1 MEKLYTR
8 KLRTILQSRYIFKI
22 LALLFLGYA
31 FLITNIYKFHSKYSV
46 NTKSVIGVVTDF
58 EIDGN
63 KVTINIKAKEKLI
76 INYYVK
82 TKKEKNYYKNN
93 LELGDKIKVIGTF
106 EIPSNNTI
114 PNIFNYRKY
123 LYNNQIYYLVDADEI
138 KIVSKNTNIF
148 YYIKNMV
155 IKRIENID
163 DTGYL
168 KIFVLGINDDL
179 DSDMLDSYEFNGV
192 SHLFSISGS
201 HIVLLTSI
209 ILFILKKI
217 SYNNK
222 LIYFITILV
231 VLFYLFLTSISPSIL
246 RSVIMFILMSI
257 NKCYNLKIKTLD
269 IIFLVL
275 VIAIVINP
283 FYIYNV
289 GFQFSYLIS
298 FSLILL
304 SPKINNIRNWFYK
317 NIYISFICLLVSFP
331 ISIFNFYQVN
341 IFSIFINLILIP
353 LVSVVVFPLALL
365 TFIFPFLIGA
375 FKISIFFLELLNN
388 LFSGIT
394 IFQLTLSKPS
404 VLLVII
410 YYIFIF
416 LAIFK
421 KRYYVFIVGLII
433 LHKCYIYFDPTFK
446 ISFLDVG
453 QGDSIFI
460 KFPYN
465 KGNILID
472 TGGIISYKKEK
483 WEERSKEYSIA
494 DSKIIPYLNSLG
506 LTKLDYLILSHGD
519 YDHMGEAINLV
530 NNFKVEKVIFNCGE
544 FNELEKD
551 LIKVLDT
558 KKIPYYSCIKELN
571 IDDNKLYFLNN
582 KDYGN
587 ENDNSSVIYTKINNY
602 KFLFMGDASIEVEED
617 LIEKYNLKN
626 IEVLKVGHHGSRTS
640 SSKSF
645 IDEVN
650 PKYSI
655 ISVGKNNRY
664 GHPNKEALNNLEN
677 SKIYRTDQDGSIMFK
692 IRNNK
697 LRIETC
703 SP

>member
-1 MEKLYTR
+1 M
-8 KLRTILQSRYIFKI
+8 
-22 LALLFLGYA
+22 
-31 FLITNIYKFHSKYSV
+31 ITNIYEFHSKYSI
-46 NTKSVIGVVTDF
+46 NTKSVIGIVTDF

-63 KVTINIKAKEKLI
+63 KVTINIKAQEKLI

-82 TKKEKNYYKNN
+82 TKEEKDYYKDN

-106 EIPSNNTI
+106 EVPSNNTI

-138 KIVSKNTNIF
+138 KIISKNTNIF

-304 SPKINNIRNWFYK
+304 SQKINNIRNWFYK

-353 LVSVVVFPLALL
+353 LVSVIVFPLALL
-365 TFIFPFLIGA
+365 TFIFPFLIGT

-519 YDHMGEAINLV
+519 IDHMGEAINLV
-530 NNFKVEKVIFNCGE
+530 NGFKVDKVIFNLGE
-544 FNELEKD
+544 YNYLELEF
-551 LIKVLDT
+551 
-558 KKIPYYSCIKELN
+558 IKELKKKN
-571 IDDNKLYFLNN
+571 ILYYKNIEKLNIGNNMLYFLNN
-582 KDYGN
+582 NLYDN
-587 ENDNSSVIYTKINNY
+587 ENDNSNVIYLNFSNIKII
-602 KFLFMGDASIEVEED
+602 FMGDAGTEVEED
-617 LIEKYNLKN
+617 ILDKYDLKD
-626 IEVLKVGHHGSRTS
+626 IDILKVGHHGSKTS
-640 SSKSF
+640 SSPKF
-645 IDEVN
+645 IDEIE

-664 GHPNKEALNNLEN
+664 GHPNDSVLDNLEY
-677 SKIYRTDQDGSIMFK
+677 SKIYRTDYDGSIMFQIK
-692 IRNNK
+692 NNK
-697 LRIETC
+697 LKIETC

>member
-1 MEKLYTR
+1 M
-8 KLRTILQSRYIFKI
+8 
-22 LALLFLGYA
+22 
-31 FLITNIYKFHSKYSV
+31 ITNIYEFHSKYSV
-46 NTKSVIGVVTDF
+46 NTKSVVGIVTDF

-63 KVTINIKAKEKLI
+63 KVTINIKAREKLI

-82 TKKEKNYYKNN
+82 TRKEKDYYENN
-93 LELGDKIKVIGTF
+93 LELGAKIKVIGTL

-114 PNIFNYRKY
+114 PNIFNYRNY
-123 LYNNQIYYLVDADEI
+123 LYNNQIYYLVDADKI
-138 KIVSKNTNIF
+138 KIISKNTNIL
-148 YYIKNMV
+148 YYIKNKV
-155 IKRIENID
+155 IKRIESID

-179 DSDMLDSYEFNGV
+179 DSNMLDSYEFNGV

-275 VIAIVINP
+275 VVAIVINP

-304 SPKINNIRNWFYK
+304 SQKINNIRNWFYK

-331 ISIFNFYQVN
+331 ISLFNFYQIN

-353 LVSVVVFPLALL
+353 LVSVVVFPLSLL
-365 TFIFPFLIGA
+365 TFIFPFLMGI
-375 FKISIFFLELLNN
+375 FKISIFLLEALNN
-388 LFSGIT
+388 LFSSIT
-394 IFQLTLSKPS
+394 IFQLTLPKPS
-404 VLLVII
+404 ILLVLI

-421 KRYYVFIVGLII
+421 KKYYILLIGLII
-433 LHKCYIYFDPTFK
+433 VHKCYIYFDPTFK

-483 WEERSKEYSIA
+483 WEERSNEYSIA

-506 LTKLDYLILSHGD
+506 LTKLDYLIISHGD
-519 YDHMGEAINLV
+519 VDHMGEAINLV
-530 NNFKVEKVIFNCGE
+530 NGFRIDKVIFNLGE
-544 FNELEKD
+544 YNYLELEF
-551 LIKVLDT
+551 
-558 KKIPYYSCIKELN
+558 IKELKRKNILYYKNIEKLN
-571 IDDNKLYFLNN
+571 IDNNMLYFLNSN
-582 KDYGN
+582 LYDN
-587 ENDNSSVIYTKINNY
+587 ENDNSNVIYLNFSNIKII
-602 KFLFMGDASIEVEED
+602 FMGDAGIKVEDDILDKYD
-617 LIEKYNLKN
+617 LKHID
-626 IEVLKVGHHGSRTS
+626 ILKVGHHGSRTS
-640 SSKSF
+640 TSSNF
-645 IDEVN
+645 IDNIN

-664 GHPNKEALNNLEN
+664 GHPNSEVLDILNN
-677 SKIYRTDQDGSIMFK
+677 SSIYRTDRDGSIVFK
-692 IRNNK
+692 IKNSG
-697 LRIETC
+697 LEIDTYV
-703 SP
+703 P

>member
-1 MEKLYTR
+1 M
-8 KLRTILQSRYIFKI
+8 
-22 LALLFLGYA
+22 
-31 FLITNIYKFHSKYSV
+31 ITNIYEFHSKYSI
-46 NTKSVIGVVTDF
+46 NTKSVIGIVTDF

-63 KVTINIKAKEKLI
+63 KVTINIKAQEKLI

-82 TKKEKNYYKNN
+82 TKEEKDYYKDN

-106 EIPSNNTI
+106 EVPSNNTI

-123 LYNNQIYYLVDADEI
+123 LYNNQIYYLIAADEI
-138 KIVSKNTNIF
+138 KIISKNTNIF

-304 SPKINNIRNWFYK
+304 SQKINNIRNWFYK

-353 LVSVVVFPLALL
+353 LVSVIVFPLALL
-365 TFIFPFLIGA
+365 TFIFPFLIGT

-506 LTKLDYLILSHGD
+506 ITKLDYLILSHGD
-519 YDHMGEAINLV
+519 IDHMGEAINLV
-530 NNFKVEKVIFNCGE
+530 NGFKVDKVIFNLGE
-544 FNELEKD
+544 YNYLELEF
-551 LIKVLDT
+551 IKKL
-558 KKIPYYSCIKELN
+558 KKKNILYYKNIEKLN
-571 IDDNKLYFLNN
+571 IGNNMLYFLGDNLY
-582 KDYGN
+582 DN
-587 ENDNSSVIYTKINNY
+587 ENDNSNVIYLNFSNIKII
-602 KFLFMGDASIEVEED
+602 FMGGAGTEVEED
-617 LIEKYNLKN
+617 ILDKYDLKD
-626 IEVLKVGHHGSRTS
+626 IDILKVGHHGSKTS
-640 SSKSF
+640 SSPKF
-645 IDEVN
+645 IDEIE

-664 GHPNKEALNNLEN
+664 GHPNDSVLDNLEY
-677 SKIYRTDQDGSIMFK
+677 SKIYRTDYDGSIMFQIK
-692 IRNNK
+692 NNK
-697 LRIETC
+697 LKIETC

>member
-1 MEKLYTR
+1 M
-8 KLRTILQSRYIFKI
+8 
-22 LALLFLGYA
+22 
-31 FLITNIYKFHSKYSV
+31 ITNIYEFHSKYSV
-46 NTKSVIGVVTDF
+46 NTKSVVGIVTDF

-63 KVTINIKAKEKLI
+63 KVTINIKAREKLI

-82 TKKEKNYYKNN
+82 TRKEKDYYENN
-93 LELGDKIKVIGTF
+93 LELGAKIKVIGTF

-114 PNIFNYRKY
+114 PNIFNYRNY
-123 LYNNQIYYLVDADEI
+123 LYNNQIYYLVDADKI
-138 KIVSKNTNIF
+138 KIISKNTNIL
-148 YYIKNMV
+148 YYIKNKV
-155 IKRIENID
+155 IKRIESID

-179 DSDMLDSYEFNGV
+179 DSNMLDSYEFNGV

-275 VIAIVINP
+275 VVAIVINP

-304 SPKINNIRNWFYK
+304 SQKINNIRNWFYK

-331 ISIFNFYQVN
+331 ISLFNFYQIN

-353 LVSVVVFPLALL
+353 LVSVVVFPLSLL
-365 TFIFPFLIGA
+365 TFIFPFLMGI
-375 FKISIFFLELLNN
+375 FKISIFLLEALNN
-388 LFSGIT
+388 LFSSIT
-394 IFQLTLSKPS
+394 IFQLTLPKPS
-404 VLLVII
+404 ILLVLI

-421 KRYYVFIVGLII
+421 KKYYILLIGLII
-433 LHKCYIYFDPTFK
+433 VHKCYIYFDPTFK

-483 WEERSKEYSIA
+483 WEERSNEYSIA

-506 LTKLDYLILSHGD
+506 LTKLDYLIISHGD
-519 YDHMGEAINLV
+519 VDHMGEAINLV
-530 NNFKVEKVIFNCGE
+530 NGFRIDKVIFNLGE
-544 FNELEKD
+544 YNYLELEF
-551 LIKVLDT
+551 
-558 KKIPYYSCIKELN
+558 IKELKRKNILYYKNIEKLN
-571 IDDNKLYFLNN
+571 IDNNMLYFLNN
-582 KDYGN
+582 NLYDN
-587 ENDNSSVIYTKINNY
+587 ENDNSNVIYLNFSNIKII
-602 KFLFMGDASIEVEED
+602 FMGDAGIKVEDDILDKYD
-617 LIEKYNLKN
+617 LKHID
-626 IEVLKVGHHGSRTS
+626 ILKVGHHGSRTS
-640 SSKSF
+640 TSSNF
-645 IDEVN
+645 IDNIN

-664 GHPNKEALNNLEN
+664 GHPNSEVLDILNN
-677 SKIYRTDQDGSIMFK
+677 SSIYRTDRDGSIVFK
-692 IRNNK
+692 IKNSV
-697 LRIETC
+697 LEIDTYV
-703 SP
+703 P

>member
-1 MEKLYTR
+1 M
-8 KLRTILQSRYIFKI
+8 
-22 LALLFLGYA
+22 
-31 FLITNIYKFHSKYSV
+31 ITNIYEFHSKYSI
-46 NTKSVIGVVTDF
+46 NTKSVIGIVTDF

-63 KVTINIKAKEKLI
+63 KVTINIKAQEKLI

-82 TKKEKNYYKNN
+82 TKEEKDYYKDN

-106 EIPSNNTI
+106 EVPSNNTI

-123 LYNNQIYYLVDADEI
+123 LYNNQIYYLIAADEI
-138 KIVSKNTNIF
+138 KIISKNTNIF

-304 SPKINNIRNWFYK
+304 SQKINNIRNWFYK

-353 LVSVVVFPLALL
+353 LVSVIVFPLALL
-365 TFIFPFLIGA
+365 TFIFPFLIGT

-506 LTKLDYLILSHGD
+506 ITKLDYLILSHGD
-519 YDHMGEAINLV
+519 IDHMGEAINLV
-530 NNFKVEKVIFNCGE
+530 NGFKVDKVIFNLGE
-544 FNELEKD
+544 YNYLELEF
-551 LIKVLDT
+551 IKKL
-558 KKIPYYSCIKELN
+558 KKKNILYYKNIEKLN
-571 IDDNKLYFLNN
+571 IGNNMLYFLNN
-582 KDYGN
+582 NLYDN
-587 ENDNSSVIYTKINNY
+587 ENDNSNVIYLNFSNIKII
-602 KFLFMGDASIEVEED
+602 FMGDAGTEVEED
-617 LIEKYNLKN
+617 ILDKYDLKD
-626 IEVLKVGHHGSRTS
+626 IDILKVGHHGSKTS
-640 SSKSF
+640 SSPKF
-645 IDEVN
+645 IDEIE

-664 GHPNKEALNNLEN
+664 GHPNDSVLDNLEY
-677 SKIYRTDQDGSIMFK
+677 SKIYRTDYDGSIMFQIK
-692 IRNNK
+692 NNK
-697 LRIETC
+697 LKIETC

>member
-1 MEKLYTR
+1 M
-8 KLRTILQSRYIFKI
+8 
-22 LALLFLGYA
+22 
-31 FLITNIYKFHSKYSV
+31 ITNIYEFHSKYSI
-46 NTKSVIGVVTDF
+46 NTKSVIGIVTDF

-63 KVTINIKAKEKLI
+63 KVTINIKAQEKLI

-82 TKKEKNYYKNN
+82 TKEEKDYYKDN

-106 EIPSNNTI
+106 EVPSNNTI

-138 KIVSKNTNIF
+138 KIISKNTNIF

-304 SPKINNIRNWFYK
+304 SQKINNIRNWFYK

-353 LVSVVVFPLALL
+353 LVSVIVFPLALL
-365 TFIFPFLIGA
+365 TFIFPFLIGT

-519 YDHMGEAINLV
+519 IDHMGEAINLV
-530 NNFKVEKVIFNCGE
+530 NGFKVDKVIFNLGE
-544 FNELEKD
+544 YNYLELEF
-551 LIKVLDT
+551 IKKL
-558 KKIPYYSCIKELN
+558 KKKNILYYKNIEKLN
-571 IDDNKLYFLNN
+571 IGNNMLYFLNN
-582 KDYGN
+582 NLYDN
-587 ENDNSSVIYTKINNY
+587 ENDNSNVIYLNFSNIKII
-602 KFLFMGDASIEVEED
+602 FMGDAGTEVEED
-617 LIEKYNLKN
+617 ILDKYDLKD
-626 IEVLKVGHHGSRTS
+626 IDILKVGHHGSKTS
-640 SSKSF
+640 SSPKF
-645 IDEVN
+645 IDEIE

-664 GHPNKEALNNLEN
+664 GHPNDSVLDNLEY
-677 SKIYRTDQDGSIMFK
+677 SKIYRTDYDGSIMFQIK
-692 IRNNK
+692 NNK
-697 LRIETC
+697 LKIETC

>member
-1 MEKLYTR
+1 M
-8 KLRTILQSRYIFKI
+8 
-22 LALLFLGYA
+22 
-31 FLITNIYKFHSKYSV
+31 ITNIYEFYSKYSI
-46 NTKSVIGVVTDF
+46 NTKSVIGIVTDF

-63 KVTINIKAKEKLI
+63 KVTINIKAQEKLI

-82 TKKEKNYYKNN
+82 TKEEKDYYKDN

-106 EIPSNNTI
+106 EVPSNNTI

-304 SPKINNIRNWFYK
+304 SQKINNIRNWFYK

-433 LHKCYIYFDPTFK
+433 IHKCYIYFDPTFK

-519 YDHMGEAINLV
+519 IDHMGEAINLV
-530 NNFKVEKVIFNCGE
+530 NGFKVDKVIFNLGE
-544 FNELEKD
+544 YNYLELEFIKELEKKNI
-551 LIKVLDT
+551 L
-558 KKIPYYSCIKELN
+558 YYKNIEKLN
-571 IDDNKLYFLNN
+571 IGNNILYFLGDNLY
-582 KDYGN
+582 DN
-587 ENDNSSVIYTKINNY
+587 ENDNSNVIYLNFSNIKII
-602 KFLFMGDASIEVEED
+602 FMGDAGTEVEED
-617 LIEKYNLKN
+617 ILDKYDLKD
-626 IEVLKVGHHGSRTS
+626 IDILKVGHHGSKTS
-640 SSKSF
+640 TSNKF
-645 IDEVN
+645 IDKIN

-664 GHPNKEALNNLEN
+664 GHPNSEVLDILNN
-677 SKIYRTDQDGSIMFK
+677 SSIYRTDRDGSIVFK
-692 IRNNK
+692 IKNSV
-697 LRIETC
+697 LEIETYV
-703 SP
+703 P

>member
-1 MEKLYTR
+1 M
-8 KLRTILQSRYIFKI
+8 
-22 LALLFLGYA
+22 
-31 FLITNIYKFHSKYSV
+31 ITNIYEFYSKYSI
-46 NTKSVIGVVTDF
+46 NTKSVIGIVTDF

-63 KVTINIKAKEKLI
+63 KVTINIKAQEKLI

-82 TKKEKNYYKNN
+82 TKEEKDYYKDN

-106 EIPSNNTI
+106 EVPSNNTI

-304 SPKINNIRNWFYK
+304 SQKINNIRNWFYK

-353 LVSVVVFPLALL
+353 LVSVVVFPLSLL
-365 TFIFPFLIGA
+365 TFVFPFLIGI
-375 FKISIFFLELLNN
+375 FKISIFILEALNN
-388 LFSGIT
+388 LFSSVT

-404 VLLVII
+404 ILLVLI

-421 KRYYVFIVGLII
+421 KKYYILLIGLII
-433 LHKCYIYFDPTFK
+433 VHKCYIYFDPTFK

-460 KFPYN
+460 KFSYN

>member
-1 MEKLYTR
+1 M
-8 KLRTILQSRYIFKI
+8 
-22 LALLFLGYA
+22 
-31 FLITNIYKFHSKYSV
+31 ITNIYEFHSKYSI
-46 NTKSVIGVVTDF
+46 NTKSVIGIVTDF

-63 KVTINIKAKEKLI
+63 KVTINIKAQEKLI

-82 TKKEKNYYKNN
+82 TKEEKDYYKDN

-106 EIPSNNTI
+106 EVPSNNTI

-123 LYNNQIYYLVDADEI
+123 LYNNQIYYLIAADEI
-138 KIVSKNTNIF
+138 KIISKNTNIF

-168 KIFVLGINDDL
+168 KIFVLGINGDL

-304 SPKINNIRNWFYK
+304 SQKINNIRNWFYK

-353 LVSVVVFPLALL
+353 LVSVIVFPLALL
-365 TFIFPFLIGA
+365 TFIFPFLIGV

-433 LHKCYIYFDPTFK
+433 IHKCYIYFEPTFK

-494 DSKIIPYLNSLG
+494 DNKIIPYLNSLG

-519 YDHMGEAINLV
+519 IDHMGEAINLV
-530 NNFKVEKVIFNCGE
+530 NGFKVDKVIFNLGE
-544 FNELEKD
+544 YNYLELEF
-551 LIKVLDT
+551 IKKL
-558 KKIPYYSCIKELN
+558 KKKNILYYRNIEKLN
-571 IDDNKLYFLNN
+571 IGNNMLYFLNN
-582 KDYGN
+582 NLYDN
-587 ENDNSSVIYTKINNY
+587 ENDNSNVIYLNFSNIKII
-602 KFLFMGDASIEVEED
+602 FMGDAGTEVEED
-617 LIEKYNLKN
+617 ILDKYNLKD
-626 IEVLKVGHHGSRTS
+626 IDILKVGHHGSKTS
-640 SSKSF
+640 TSNKF
-645 IDEVN
+645 IDKIN

-664 GHPNKEALNNLEN
+664 GHPNSEVLDILNN
-677 SKIYRTDQDGSIMFK
+677 SSIYRTDRDGSIVFK
-692 IRNNK
+692 IKNSV
-697 LRIETC
+697 LEIETYV
-703 SP
+703 P

>member
-1 MEKLYTR
+1 M
-8 KLRTILQSRYIFKI
+8 
-22 LALLFLGYA
+22 
-31 FLITNIYKFHSKYSV
+31 ITNIYEFHSKYSI
-46 NTKSVIGVVTDF
+46 NTKSVIGIVTDF

-63 KVTINIKAKEKLI
+63 KVTINIKAQEKLI

-82 TKKEKNYYKNN
+82 TKEEKDYYKDN

-106 EIPSNNTI
+106 EVPSNNTI

-304 SPKINNIRNWFYK
+304 SQKINNIRNWFYK

-433 LHKCYIYFDPTFK
+433 IHKCYIYFDPTFK

-519 YDHMGEAINLV
+519 IDHMGEAINLV
-530 NNFKVEKVIFNCGE
+530 NGFKVDKVIFNLGE
-544 FNELEKD
+544 YNYLELEFIKELEKKNI
-551 LIKVLDT
+551 L
-558 KKIPYYSCIKELN
+558 YYKNIEKLN
-571 IDDNKLYFLNN
+571 IGNNILYFLGDNLY
-582 KDYGN
+582 DN
-587 ENDNSSVIYTKINNY
+587 ENDNSNVIYLNFSNIKII
-602 KFLFMGDASIEVEED
+602 FMGDAGTEVEED
-617 LIEKYNLKN
+617 ILDKYDLKD
-626 IEVLKVGHHGSRTS
+626 IDILKVGHHGSKTS
-640 SSKSF
+640 TSNKF
-645 IDEVN
+645 IDKIN

-664 GHPNKEALNNLEN
+664 GHPNSEVLDILNN
-677 SKIYRTDQDGSIMFK
+677 SSIYRTDRDGSIVFK
-692 IRNNK
+692 IKNSV
-697 LRIETC
+697 LEIETYV
-703 SP
+703 P

>member
-1 MEKLYTR
+1 M
-8 KLRTILQSRYIFKI
+8 
-22 LALLFLGYA
+22 
-31 FLITNIYKFHSKYSV
+31 ITNIYEFHSKYSI
-46 NTKSVIGVVTDF
+46 NTKSVIGIVTDF

-63 KVTINIKAKEKLI
+63 KVTINIKAQEKLI

-82 TKKEKNYYKNN
+82 TKEEKDYYKDN

-106 EIPSNNTI
+106 EVPSNNTI

-138 KIVSKNTNIF
+138 KIISKNTNIF

-168 KIFVLGINDDL
+168 KIFVLGVNDDL

-304 SPKINNIRNWFYK
+304 SQKINNIRNWFYK

-365 TFIFPFLIGA
+365 TFIFPFLIGT

-519 YDHMGEAINLV
+519 IDHMG
-530 NNFKVEKVIFNCGE
+530 
-544 FNELEKD
+544 
-551 LIKVLDT
+551 
-558 KKIPYYSCIKELN
+558 
-571 IDDNKLYFLNN
+571 
-582 KDYGN
+582 
-587 ENDNSSVIYTKINNY
+587 
-602 KFLFMGDASIEVEED
+602 
-617 LIEKYNLKN
+617 
-626 IEVLKVGHHGSRTS
+626 
-640 SSKSF
+640 
-645 IDEVN
+645 
-650 PKYSI
+650 
-655 ISVGKNNRY
+655 
-664 GHPNKEALNNLEN
+664 
-677 SKIYRTDQDGSIMFK
+677 
-692 IRNNK
+692 
-697 LRIETC
+697 
-703 SP
+703 

>member
-1 MEKLYTR
+1 M
-8 KLRTILQSRYIFKI
+8 
-22 LALLFLGYA
+22 
-31 FLITNIYKFHSKYSV
+31 ITNIYEFHSKYSV
-46 NTKSVIGVVTDF
+46 NTKSVVGIVTDF

-63 KVTINIKAKEKLI
+63 KVTINIKAREKLI

-82 TKKEKNYYKNN
+82 TRKEKDYYENN
-93 LELGDKIKVIGTF
+93 LELGAKIKVIGTF

-114 PNIFNYRKY
+114 PNIFNYRNY
-123 LYNNQIYYLVDADEI
+123 LYNNQIYYLVDADKIEI
-138 KIVSKNTNIF
+138 ISKNTNIL
-148 YYIKNMV
+148 YYIKNKV
-155 IKRIENID
+155 IKRIESID

-222 LIYFITILV
+222 LIYFITIWV

-275 VIAIVINP
+275 VVAIVINP

-304 SPKINNIRNWFYK
+304 SQKINNIRNWFYK

-331 ISIFNFYQVN
+331 ISLFNFYQIN

-353 LVSVVVFPLALL
+353 LVSVVVFPLSLL
-365 TFIFPFLIGA
+365 TFIFPFLMGI
-375 FKISIFFLELLNN
+375 FKISIFLLEALNN
-388 LFSGIT
+388 LFSSIT
-394 IFQLTLSKPS
+394 IFQLTLPKPS
-404 VLLVII
+404 ILLVLI

-421 KRYYVFIVGLII
+421 KKYYILLIGLII
-433 LHKCYIYFDPTFK
+433 VHKCYIYFDPTFK

-483 WEERSKEYSIA
+483 WEERSNEYSIA

-506 LTKLDYLILSHGD
+506 LTKLDYLIISHGD
-519 YDHMGEAINLV
+519 VDHMGEAINLV
-530 NNFKVEKVIFNCGE
+530 NGFRIDKVIFNLGE
-544 FNELEKD
+544 YNYLELEF
-551 LIKVLDT
+551 
-558 KKIPYYSCIKELN
+558 IKELKRKNILYYKNIEKLN
-571 IDDNKLYFLNN
+571 IDNNMLYFLNN
-582 KDYGN
+582 NLYDN
-587 ENDNSSVIYTKINNY
+587 ENDNSNVIYLNFSNIKII
-602 KFLFMGDASIEVEED
+602 FMGDAGIKVEDDILDKYD
-617 LIEKYNLKN
+617 LKHID
-626 IEVLKVGHHGSRTS
+626 ILKVGHHGSRTS
-640 SSKSF
+640 TSSNF
-645 IDEVN
+645 IDNIN

-664 GHPNKEALNNLEN
+664 GHPNSEVLDILNN
-677 SKIYRTDQDGSIMFK
+677 SSIYRTDRDGSIVFK
-692 IRNNK
+692 IKNSG
-697 LRIETC
+697 LEIDTYV
-703 SP
+703 P

>member
-1 MEKLYTR
+1 M
-8 KLRTILQSRYIFKI
+8 
-22 LALLFLGYA
+22 FLGYA
-31 FLITNIYKFHSKYSV
+31 LLITNIYEFHSKYSV
-46 NTKSVIGVVTDF
+46 NTKSVVGIVTDF

-63 KVTINIKAKEKLI
+63 KVTINIKAREKLI

-82 TKKEKNYYKNN
+82 TRKEKDYYENN
-93 LELGDKIKVIGTF
+93 LELGAKIKVIGTL

-114 PNIFNYRKY
+114 PNIFNYRNY
-123 LYNNQIYYLVDADEI
+123 LYNNQIYYLVDADKI
-138 KIVSKNTNIF
+138 KIISKNTNIL
-148 YYIKNMV
+148 YYIKNKV
-155 IKRIENID
+155 IKRIESID

-179 DSDMLDSYEFNGV
+179 DSNMLDSYEFNGV

-275 VIAIVINP
+275 VVAIVINP

-304 SPKINNIRNWFYK
+304 SQKINNIRNWFYK

-331 ISIFNFYQVN
+331 ISLFNFYQIN

-353 LVSVVVFPLALL
+353 LVSVVVFPLSLL
-365 TFIFPFLIGA
+365 TFIFPFLMGI
-375 FKISIFFLELLNN
+375 FKISIFLLEALNN
-388 LFSGIT
+388 LFSSIT
-394 IFQLTLSKPS
+394 IFQLTLPKPS
-404 VLLVII
+404 ILLVLI

-421 KRYYVFIVGLII
+421 KKYYILLIGLII
-433 LHKCYIYFDPTFK
+433 VHKCYIYFDPTFK

-483 WEERSKEYSIA
+483 WEERSNEYSIA

-506 LTKLDYLILSHGD
+506 LTKLDYLIISHGD
-519 YDHMGEAINLV
+519 FDHMGEAINLV
-530 NNFKVEKVIFNCGE
+530 NGFRIDKVIFNLGE
-544 FNELEKD
+544 YNYLELEF
-551 LIKVLDT
+551 
-558 KKIPYYSCIKELN
+558 IKELKRKNILYYKNIEKLN
-571 IDDNKLYFLNN
+571 IDNNMLYFLNN
-582 KDYGN
+582 NLYDN
-587 ENDNSSVIYTKINNY
+587 ENDNSNVIYLNFSNIKII
-602 KFLFMGDASIEVEED
+602 FMGDAGIKVEDDILDKYD
-617 LIEKYNLKN
+617 LKHID
-626 IEVLKVGHHGSRTS
+626 ILKVGHHGSRTS
-640 SSKSF
+640 TSSNF
-645 IDEVN
+645 IDKIN

-664 GHPNKEALNNLEN
+664 GHPNSEVLDILNN
-677 SKIYRTDQDGSIMFK
+677 SSIYRTDRDGSIVFK
-692 IRNNK
+692 IKNSV
-697 LRIETC
+697 LEIDTYV
-703 SP
+703 P

>member
-8 KLRTILQSRYIFKI
+8 KLRTILQSRYLFKI

-31 FLITNIYKFHSKYSV
+31 LLITNIYEFHSKYSI
-46 NTKSVIGVVTDF
+46 NTKSVIGIVTDF

-63 KVTINIKAKEKLI
+63 KVTINIKAQEKLI

-82 TKKEKNYYKNN
+82 TKEEKDYYKDN

-106 EIPSNNTI
+106 EVPSNNTI

-304 SPKINNIRNWFYK
+304 SQKINNIRNWFYK

-353 LVSVVVFPLALL
+353 LVSVIVFPLALL

-519 YDHMGEAINLV
+519 IDHMGEAVNLV
-530 NNFKVEKVIFNCGE
+530 NNFKVDKVIFNLGE
-544 FNELEKD
+544 YNYLELEF
-551 LIKVLDT
+551 IKKL
-558 KKIPYYSCIKELN
+558 KKKNILYYKNIEKLN
-571 IDDNKLYFLNN
+571 IGNNMLYFLNN
-582 KDYGN
+582 NLYDN
-587 ENDNSSVIYTKINNY
+587 ENDNSNVIYLNFSNIKII
-602 KFLFMGDASIEVEED
+602 FMGDAGTEVEED
-617 LIEKYNLKN
+617 ILDKYNLKD
-626 IEVLKVGHHGSRTS
+626 IDILKVGHHGSKTS
-640 SSKSF
+640 TSNKF
-645 IDEVN
+645 IDKIN

-664 GHPNKEALNNLEN
+664 GHPNSEVLDILNN
-677 SKIYRTDQDGSIMFK
+677 SSIYRTDRDGSIVFK
-692 IRNNK
+692 IKNSV
-697 LRIETC
+697 LEIETYV
-703 SP
+703 P

>member
-1 MEKLYTR
+1 M
-8 KLRTILQSRYIFKI
+8 
-22 LALLFLGYA
+22 
-31 FLITNIYKFHSKYSV
+31 ITNIYEFYSKYSI
-46 NTKSVIGVVTDF
+46 NTKSVIGIVTDF

-63 KVTINIKAKEKLI
+63 KVTINIKAQEKLI

-82 TKKEKNYYKNN
+82 TKEEKDYYKDN

-106 EIPSNNTI
+106 EVPSNNTI

-123 LYNNQIYYLVDADEI
+123 LYNNQIYYLIAADEI

-304 SPKINNIRNWFYK
+304 SQKINNIRNWFYK

-353 LVSVVVFPLALL
+353 LVSVIVFPLALL
-365 TFIFPFLIGA
+365 TFIFPFLIGV

-433 LHKCYIYFDPTFK
+433 IHKCYIYFEPTFK

-494 DSKIIPYLNSLG
+494 DNKIIPYLNSLG

-519 YDHMGEAINLV
+519 IDHMGEAINLV
-530 NNFKVEKVIFNCGE
+530 NGFKVDKVIFNLGE
-544 FNELEKD
+544 YNYLELEF
-551 LIKVLDT
+551 IKKL
-558 KKIPYYSCIKELN
+558 KKKNILYYRNIEKLN
-571 IDDNKLYFLNN
+571 IGNNMLYFLNN
-582 KDYGN
+582 NLYDN
-587 ENDNSSVIYTKINNY
+587 ENDNSNVIYLNFSNIKII
-602 KFLFMGDASIEVEED
+602 FMGDAGTEVEED
-617 LIEKYNLKN
+617 ILDKYNLKD
-626 IEVLKVGHHGSRTS
+626 IDILKVGHHGSKTS
-640 SSKSF
+640 TSNKF
-645 IDEVN
+645 IDKIN

-664 GHPNKEALNNLEN
+664 GHPNSEVLDILNN
-677 SKIYRTDQDGSIMFK
+677 SSIYRTDRDGSIVFK
-692 IRNNK
+692 IKNSV
-697 LRIETC
+697 LEIETYV
-703 SP
+703 P

>member
-1 MEKLYTR
+1 M
-8 KLRTILQSRYIFKI
+8 
-22 LALLFLGYA
+22 
-31 FLITNIYKFHSKYSV
+31 ITNIYEFHSKYSI
-46 NTKSVIGVVTDF
+46 NTKSVIGIVTDF

-63 KVTINIKAKEKLI
+63 KVTINIKAQEKLI

-82 TKKEKNYYKNN
+82 TKEEKDYYKDN

-106 EIPSNNTI
+106 EVPSNNTI

-275 VIAIVINP
+275 VVAIFINP

-304 SPKINNIRNWFYK
+304 SQKINNIRNWFYK

-433 LHKCYIYFDPTFK
+433 IHKCYIYFDPTFK

-519 YDHMGEAINLV
+519 IDHMGEAINLV
-530 NNFKVEKVIFNCGE
+530 NGFKVDKVIFNLGE
-544 FNELEKD
+544 YNYLELEFIKELEKKNI
-551 LIKVLDT
+551 L
-558 KKIPYYSCIKELN
+558 YYKNIEKLN
-571 IDDNKLYFLNN
+571 IGNNILYFLGDNLY
-582 KDYGN
+582 DN
-587 ENDNSSVIYTKINNY
+587 ENDNSNVIYLNFSNIKII
-602 KFLFMGDASIEVEED
+602 FMGDAGTEVEED
-617 LIEKYNLKN
+617 ILDKYDLKD
-626 IEVLKVGHHGSRTS
+626 IDILKVGHHGSKTS
-640 SSKSF
+640 TSNKF
-645 IDEVN
+645 IDKIN

-664 GHPNKEALNNLEN
+664 GHPNSEVLDILNN
-677 SKIYRTDQDGSIMFK
+677 SSIYRTDRDGSIVFK
-692 IRNNK
+692 IKNSV
-697 LRIETC
+697 LEIETYV
-703 SP
+703 P

>member
-1 MEKLYTR
+1 M
-8 KLRTILQSRYIFKI
+8 
-22 LALLFLGYA
+22 
-31 FLITNIYKFHSKYSV
+31 ITNIYEFHSKYSV
-46 NTKSVIGVVTDF
+46 NTKSVVGIVTDF

-63 KVTINIKAKEKLI
+63 KVTINIKAREKLI

-82 TKKEKNYYKNN
+82 TRKEKDYYENN
-93 LELGDKIKVIGTF
+93 LELGAKIKVIGTL

-114 PNIFNYRKY
+114 PNIFNYRNY
-123 LYNNQIYYLVDADEI
+123 LYNNQIYYLVDADKI
-138 KIVSKNTNIF
+138 KIISKNTNIL
-148 YYIKNMV
+148 YYIKNKV
-155 IKRIENID
+155 IKRIESID

-179 DSDMLDSYEFNGV
+179 DSNMLDSYEFNGV

-275 VIAIVINP
+275 VVAIVINP

-304 SPKINNIRNWFYK
+304 SQKINNIRNWFYK

-331 ISIFNFYQVN
+331 ISLFNFYQIN

-353 LVSVVVFPLALL
+353 LVSVVVFPLSLL
-365 TFIFPFLIGA
+365 TFIFPFLMGI
-375 FKISIFFLELLNN
+375 FKISIFLLEALNN
-388 LFSGIT
+388 LFSSIT
-394 IFQLTLSKPS
+394 IFQLTLPKPS
-404 VLLVII
+404 ILLVLI

-421 KRYYVFIVGLII
+421 KKYYILLIGLII
-433 LHKCYIYFDPTFK
+433 VHKCYIYFDPTFK

-483 WEERSKEYSIA
+483 WEERSNEYSIA

-506 LTKLDYLILSHGD
+506 LTKLDYLIISHGD
-519 YDHMGEAINLV
+519 VDHMGEAINLV
-530 NNFKVEKVIFNCGE
+530 NGFRIDKVIFNLGE
-544 FNELEKD
+544 YNYLELEF
-551 LIKVLDT
+551 
-558 KKIPYYSCIKELN
+558 IKELKRKNILYYKNIEKLN
-571 IDDNKLYFLNN
+571 IDNNMLYFLNN
-582 KDYGN
+582 NLYDN
-587 ENDNSSVIYTKINNY
+587 ENDNSNVIYLNFSNIKII
-602 KFLFMGDASIEVEED
+602 FMGDAGIKVEDDILDKYD
-617 LIEKYNLKN
+617 LKHID
-626 IEVLKVGHHGSRTS
+626 ILKVGHHGSRTS
-640 SSKSF
+640 TSSNF
-645 IDEVN
+645 IDNIN

-664 GHPNKEALNNLEN
+664 GHPNSEVLDILNN
-677 SKIYRTDQDGSIMFK
+677 SSIYRTDRDGSIVFK
-692 IRNNK
+692 IKNSV
-697 LRIETC
+697 LEIDTYV
-703 SP
+703 P

>member
-8 KLRTILQSRYIFKI
+8 KLRTILQSRYLFKI

-31 FLITNIYKFHSKYSV
+31 LLITNIYEFHSKYSV
-46 NTKSVIGVVTDF
+46 NTKSVVGIVTDF

-63 KVTINIKAKEKLI
+63 KVTINIKAREKLI

-82 TKKEKNYYKNN
+82 TRKEKDYYENN
-93 LELGDKIKVIGTF
+93 LELGAKIKVIGTL

-114 PNIFNYRKY
+114 PNIFNYRNY
-123 LYNNQIYYLVDADEI
+123 LYNNQIYYLVDADKI
-138 KIVSKNTNIF
+138 KIISKNTNIL
-148 YYIKNMV
+148 YYIKNKV
-155 IKRIENID
+155 IKRIESID

-179 DSDMLDSYEFNGV
+179 DSNMLDSYEFNGV

-275 VIAIVINP
+275 VVAIVINP

-304 SPKINNIRNWFYK
+304 SQKINNIRNWFYK

-331 ISIFNFYQVN
+331 ISLFNFYQIN

-353 LVSVVVFPLALL
+353 LVSVVVFPLSLL
-365 TFIFPFLIGA
+365 TFIFPFLMGI
-375 FKISIFFLELLNN
+375 FKISIFLLEALNN
-388 LFSGIT
+388 LFSSIT
-394 IFQLTLSKPS
+394 IFQLTLPKPS
-404 VLLVII
+404 ILLVLI

-421 KRYYVFIVGLII
+421 KKYYILLIGLII
-433 LHKCYIYFDPTFK
+433 VHKCYIYFDPTFK

-483 WEERSKEYSIA
+483 WEERSNEYSIA

-506 LTKLDYLILSHGD
+506 LTKLDYLIISHGD
-519 YDHMGEAINLV
+519 FDHMGEAINLV
-530 NNFKVEKVIFNCGE
+530 NGFRIDKVIFNLGE
-544 FNELEKD
+544 YNYLELEF
-551 LIKVLDT
+551 
-558 KKIPYYSCIKELN
+558 IKELKRKNILYYKNIEKLN
-571 IDDNKLYFLNN
+571 IDNNILYFLNN
-582 KDYGN
+582 NLYDN
-587 ENDNSSVIYTKINNY
+587 ENDNSNVIYLNFSNIKII
-602 KFLFMGDASIEVEED
+602 FMGDAGIKVEDDILDKYD
-617 LIEKYNLKN
+617 LKHID
-626 IEVLKVGHHGSRTS
+626 ILKVGHHGSRTS
-640 SSKSF
+640 TSSNF
-645 IDEVN
+645 IDNIN

-664 GHPNKEALNNLEN
+664 GHPNSEVLDILNN
-677 SKIYRTDQDGSIMFK
+677 SSIYRTDRDGSIVFK
-692 IRNNK
+692 IKNSV
-697 LRIETC
+697 LEIDTYV
-703 SP
+703 P

>member
-8 KLRTILQSRYIFKI
+8 KLRTILQSRYLFKI

-31 FLITNIYKFHSKYSV
+31 LLITNIYEFHSKYSV
-46 NTKSVIGVVTDF
+46 NTKSVVGIVTDF

-63 KVTINIKAKEKLI
+63 KVTINIKAREKLI

-82 TKKEKNYYKNN
+82 TRKEKDYYENN
-93 LELGDKIKVIGTF
+93 LELGAKIKVIGTF

-114 PNIFNYRKY
+114 PNIFNYRNY
-123 LYNNQIYYLVDADEI
+123 LYNNQIYYLVDADKIEI
-138 KIVSKNTNIF
+138 ISKNTNIL
-148 YYIKNMV
+148 YYIKNKV
-155 IKRIENID
+155 IKRIESID

-222 LIYFITILV
+222 LIYFITIWV

-275 VIAIVINP
+275 VVAIVINP

-304 SPKINNIRNWFYK
+304 SQKINNIRNWFYK

-331 ISIFNFYQVN
+331 ISLFNFYQIN

-353 LVSVVVFPLALL
+353 LVSVVVFPLSLL
-365 TFIFPFLIGA
+365 TFIFPFLMGI
-375 FKISIFFLELLNN
+375 FKISIFLLEALNN
-388 LFSGIT
+388 LFSSIT
-394 IFQLTLSKPS
+394 IFQLTLPKPS
-404 VLLVII
+404 ILLVLI

-421 KRYYVFIVGLII
+421 KKYYILLIGLII
-433 LHKCYIYFDPTFK
+433 VHKCYIYFDPTFK

-483 WEERSKEYSIA
+483 WEERSNEYSIA

-506 LTKLDYLILSHGD
+506 LTKLDYLIISHGD
-519 YDHMGEAINLV
+519 VDHMGEAINLV
-530 NNFKVEKVIFNCGE
+530 NGFRIDKVIFNLGE
-544 FNELEKD
+544 YNYLELEF
-551 LIKVLDT
+551 
-558 KKIPYYSCIKELN
+558 IKELKRKNILYYKNIEKLN
-571 IDDNKLYFLNN
+571 IDNNMLYFLNN
-582 KDYGN
+582 NLYDN
-587 ENDNSSVIYTKINNY
+587 ENDNSNVIYLNFSNIKII
-602 KFLFMGDASIEVEED
+602 FMGDAGIKVEDDILDKYD
-617 LIEKYNLKN
+617 LKHID
-626 IEVLKVGHHGSRTS
+626 ILKVGHHGSRTS
-640 SSKSF
+640 TSSNF
-645 IDEVN
+645 IDNIN

-664 GHPNKEALNNLEN
+664 GHPNSEVLDILNN
-677 SKIYRTDQDGSIMFK
+677 SSIYRTDRDGSIVFK
-692 IRNNK
+692 IKNSG
-697 LRIETC
+697 LEIDTYV
-703 SP
+703 P